1 MSFDENA
8 PRTVRDMIEPAI
20 KKAGGWVNTHAH
32 ADRAFTLSPEI
43 LEMRRT
49 HSLQQKWDALDRL
62 KSESTEE
69 SEPPSKAARNARRSF
84 AERQT
89 GAREKVSPT
98 VKSSK

>member
-49 HSLQQKWDALDRL
+49 HS
-62 KSESTEE
+62 
-69 SEPPSKAARNARRSF
+69 
-84 AERQT
+84 
-89 GAREKVSPT
+89 
-98 VKSSK
+98 